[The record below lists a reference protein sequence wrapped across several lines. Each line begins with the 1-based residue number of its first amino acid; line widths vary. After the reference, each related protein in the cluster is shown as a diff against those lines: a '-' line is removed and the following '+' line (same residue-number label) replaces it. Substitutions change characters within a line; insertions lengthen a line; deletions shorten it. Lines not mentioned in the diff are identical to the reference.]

1 MHVHLFVPDLC
12 HTDLLSPH
20 ASGAGTSLTSA
31 ETLLA
36 KGRRNLSS
44 DGAGTEA
51 WLKTRYAISSAGDS
65 GMAAWSL
72 LGDGMAPGEA
82 AWLRADP
89 VHLRIDRDS
98 LVLADS
104 TLFAVTREEAGAL
117 SAHLNAH
124 FAPELEFL
132 PVHPRRWYA
141 RMRHAELPI
150 CTPPSQ
156 ARGRTV
162 SAHLPAG
169 ANAMRWH
176 ALMNEVQMAL
186 HDHPVNEARE
196 MRAELPVNSIWFWG
210 GGMLEQPSV
219 RPFDLV
225 LADDPLARGLALAS
239 GASAAPLPAD
249 AALLLSPSTD
259 SGRVLVLLDA
269 LSAPAAYGD
278 AQAWSE
284 QAARL
289 ESRWF
294 APLLA
299 ALRKGRVG
307 MITLHMGTPHGSLSA
322 ETVRND
328 LRHFWR
334 RTRPI
339 ADYALVPPE

>member
-1 MHVHLFVPDLC
+1 MHVHLLVPDLC
-12 HTDLLSPH
+12 RPDWLEPGICAEDVQLE
-20 ASGAGTSLTSA
+20 SA
-31 ETLLA
+31 ETLMA
-36 KGRRNLSS
+36 KGRRSLAVQGVNP
-44 DGAGTEA
+44 EA
-51 WLKTRYAISSAGDS
+51 WLKMQYMVESAGDA
-65 GMAAWSL
+65 GIAALSL
-72 LGDGMAPGEA
+72 LGDGMAPGDG

-89 VHLRIDRDS
+89 VHLRVDRDS

-104 TLFAVTREEAGAL
+104 ALFGISGEEAGTL
-117 SAHLNAH
+117 SDHLNAH
-124 FAPELEFL
+124 FAPDFEFL

-141 RMRHAELPI
+141 KASNTELPS

-156 ARGRTV
+156 ARGRPV

-169 ANAMRWH
+169 ADAMRWH

-196 MRAELPVNSIWFWG
+196 LRGELPVNSIWFWG
-210 GGMLEQPSV
+210 GGVLEQPSS
-219 RPFDLV
+219 RPFDQV

-239 GASAAPLPAD
+239 GAAAAPLPAD
-249 AALLLSPSTD
+249 AAALLSAAH

-289 ESRWF
+289 EDRWF

-299 ALRKGRVG
+299 ALRAGRVG
-307 MITLHMGTPHGSLSA
+307 MITLHMGTPAGSLSA
-322 ETVRND
+322 ETVATD
-328 LRHFWR
+328 LRRFWR
-334 RTRPI
+334 RTRPL
-339 ADYALVPPE
+339 AAYAPES